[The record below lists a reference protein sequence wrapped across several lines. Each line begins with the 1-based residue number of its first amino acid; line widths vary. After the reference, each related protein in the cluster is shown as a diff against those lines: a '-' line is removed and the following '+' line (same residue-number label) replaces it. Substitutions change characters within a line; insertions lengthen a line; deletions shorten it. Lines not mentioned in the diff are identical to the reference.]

1 MKLQRPD
8 PKFEGAAT
16 IPTVLA
22 LTILVTAIAISITA
36 VSLIESFVA
45 AGQNQATLALVYAEA
60 GARDALLKIARNK
73 NYTCATTDC
82 YQINMVSSGCT
93 ANEGCAKVTVSAG
106 LGTGADPKIITS
118 KGLVLSKTRRV
129 QVNVTLDS
137 SLNGEIA
144 STTWQELTN

>member
-1 MKLQRPD
+1 MINRVTKS
-8 PKFEGAAT
+8 GAAT

-22 LTILVTAIAISITA
+22 LTILVTAIAISITV
-36 VSLIESFVA
+36 VSLIESFLAVD
-45 AGQNQATLALVYAEA
+45 QNQATLALVYAEA

-82 YQINMVSSGCT
+82 YQINMVSNGCT

-118 KGLVLSKTRRV
+118 KGLVSSKTRRV